1 MSKFNPAVRGSAAD
15 DARRAFLKRSAGLGV
30 AAALP
35 LPLLSACIGGDDD
48 ARENVEPAPA
58 DTHQRTLF
66 FNLSHENHAGQ
77 SYYLSGGGRRY
88 PLTAVQDAPQVLRE
102 ARQGNAFLRQ
112 VADDQITHHVADAVL
127 ASDSVTLLYLYKDID
142 VAAGTWS
149 MSSTQF
155 YIPPTSAAPAFS
167 LAMAGSTTGLLPL
180 STKRQA
186 YGIAAAASAQDLA
199 DERVLLDAHGH
210 GAAVVGV
217 HPDLMSLD
225 PDSAHIVHS
234 NFIDTSA
241 AMSRLNYLL
250 GAYGPA
256 LPQVAS
262 GTKNASGWATLV
274 PMLDNNGVPMR
285 NVHGKNAGRIQ
296 YQPSLHPDLRD
307 LAGNLILSIISQ
319 VKDAPALGADVTGA
333 TDTSSFRGALWLRRD
348 GFTAIDQSTG
358 GLRANANTTATMVLT
373 QQNPQS
379 FYEMTALPSSDGGE
393 RKVTLKVTNW
403 FLEFRGLYLQ
413 FFNAAGELLT
423 LTAIPEYVAG
433 TITPDHNKAG
443 DNVDSMFVAMV
454 SPVFTL
460 AGIPELA
467 GGTSFEFE
475 VPADVSTVRV
485 LTSTLSALDDNAYS
499 NTVLPGA
506 AMTGVFNFGITG
518 LLAAAGAGIGIASIL
533 KGVKPILK
541 ELSNE
546 LVDLLLGTN
555 AKNDST
561 IVSQFATAEF
571 WEDQGISII
580 KALLTELVDDL
591 LKRLAAEIAA
601 FLTAGTAEDAV
612 PVAGQIMQGVSF
624 AIGLANLA
632 QTAAAIGNAPWTFV
646 DDLVFRRDLTVT
658 LVPDVRDG
666 NFPKAANAYTV
677 TAMFDNGTPYT
688 QTLALSPGAV
698 GPLGVVFSG
707 VPDGGMV
714 NVSVAFVQTASSAG
728 GQSILLGK
736 GSSGIIEN
744 RDGND
749 PTITITEFAYPID
762 ASTVYVHR
770 FKTALAQDGRH
781 LWAQTEAPQA
791 NGLACGGPG
800 TICNFR
806 GLTVRQ
812 STAVDT
818 GYVGYGWQAQNSN
831 SALYPSCIGAGAG
844 QLDQL
849 ANLNTDVSG
858 SGANAQAGYAVA
870 GCGMGSGGTRI
881 AYSLLSQ
888 GGVNV
893 YLDTTN
899 PAGPIIRQVALG
911 PQVGFQ
917 APNTNRAVGALN
929 FPSAALLLHPAGRLV
944 SLSTS
949 AHKLETLMLSADPVS
964 DSDALS
970 FWRATPIAGQG
981 SRPGL
986 LSQPVAAAI
995 TATGVILVL
1004 ESGNN
1009 RIQALDLG
1017 GNPVRH
1023 FKNPSNPYSLT
1034 LAATPVAAGWQ
1045 YLDIAVEFTGFIYVL
1060 STNTTSG
1067 TPVNRVDI
1075 YHPDQTTTA
1084 PISTTIGVN
1093 AARLAVDFW
1102 RTMYTLNYEVLS
1114 LPDGTAAPF
1123 TEPSVS
1129 QWLP

>member
-1 MSKFNPAVRGSAAD
+1 MSKFNAAGSGSFTD
-15 DARRAFLKRSAGLGV
+15 DARRGFLKRSAGLGV

-35 LPLLSACIGGDDD
+35 LPLLSACIGGGDD
-48 ARENVEPAPA
+48 AREGFAQAPA
-58 DTHQRTLF
+58 RTHQRTLF
-66 FNLSHENHAGQ
+66 FNLSHEDHAGHT
-77 SYYLSGGGRRY
+77 YYLSGGGQRY
-88 PLTAVQDAPQVLRE
+88 ALTATQDGPRVLRE
-102 ARQGNAFLRQ
+102 ARQSNAFLRQ
-112 VADDQITHHVADAVL
+112 VADDQITHHVTDAVL

-142 VAAGTWS
+142 TAAGTWS

-155 YIPPTSAAPAFS
+155 YIPPASAAPAFS
-167 LAMAGSTTGLLPL
+167 LGMASSTNGLMPL
-180 STKRQA
+180 SAKRRA
-186 YGIAAAASAQDLA
+186 YRVAAAASAQDLA
-199 DERVLLDAHGH
+199 DERVLFDANSHA
-210 GAAVVGV
+210 AAVVGV

-225 PDSAHIVHS
+225 PDAAHIVHS
-234 NFIDTSA
+234 NFIDTSEA
-241 AMSRLNYLL
+241 LGRLNFLL

-256 LPQVAS
+256 LPQVSS
-262 GTKNASGWATLV
+262 GSKNASGWATLI
-274 PMLDNNGVPMR
+274 PMLDGNGVPMR

-296 YQPSLHPDLRD
+296 YQPSLHPNLRG
-307 LAGNLILSIISQ
+307 LAGNLILSATAQ
-319 VKDAPALGADVTGA
+319 VKNAPALGADVTGA
-333 TDTSSFRGALWLRRD
+333 TEASSFKGALWLRRD
-348 GFTAIDQSTG
+348 GFTAIDQSSR
-358 GLRANANTTATMVLT
+358 GLRANDTATLVLM

-379 FYEMTALPSSDGGE
+379 CYEMTALPSTDGGE
-393 RKVTLKVTNW
+393 RKVKLKVTNW

-413 FFNAAGELLT
+413 FFNAAGKLLT
-423 LTAIPEYVAG
+423 LTDIPEYVAG
-433 TITPDHNKAG
+433 TITPDHNKHA
-443 DNVDSMFVAMV
+443 DNLDSMFVAMV

-460 AGIPELA
+460 AGIPVSG
-467 GGTSFEFE
+467 GGTSFEFT

-485 LTSTLSALDDNAYS
+485 LTSTLSTLDDNNHA

-506 AMTGVFNFGITG
+506 VLTGVFNFGLTG
-518 LLAAAGAGIGIASIL
+518 LLAAAGAGIGIAVIL
-533 KGVKPILK
+533 KGVSPILQ

-546 LVDLLLGTN
+546 LVDLLIGS
-555 AKNDST
+555 AGKHPST
-561 IVSQFATAEF
+561 IVTQFATAEF
-571 WEDQGISII
+571 WEDQSISII
-580 KALLTELVDDL
+580 KALISELTGFALET
-591 LKRLAAEIAA
+591 LAAKIAA

-612 PVAGQIMQGVSF
+612 PVAGQIMQAVSF
-624 AIGLANLA
+624 VIGMANLQ
-632 QTAAAIGNAPWTFV
+632 QTNIAIANAPWTFV

-658 LVPDVRDG
+658 LVHDVRDG
-666 NFPKAANAYTV
+666 NFPKEANACTV

-688 QTLALSPGAV
+688 QILALSPAEV
-698 GPLGVVFSG
+698 GPLTVVFSG
-707 VPDGGMV
+707 VPDGGLV
-714 NVSVAFVQTASSAG
+714 NVSVAFVKKASSAG

-736 GSSGIIEN
+736 GSSGVIAN

-770 FKTALAQDGRH
+770 FKTALAQDGSH
-781 LWAQTEAPQA
+781 LWTQTAAPQA
-791 NGLACGGPG
+791 NGLVCGGPG

-818 GYVGYGWQAQNSN
+818 GYVGYAWQAQNTD
-831 SALYPSCIGAGAG
+831 AGLHPSCLGAGAG

-858 SGANAQAGYAVA
+858 SGAKAQVGYSVA
-870 GCGMGSGGTRI
+870 GCGMGSGGSRI

-899 PAGPIIRQVALG
+899 PAGPIVRQVGLG
-911 PQVGFQ
+911 QQVGFQ

-944 SLSTS
+944 SLSAS
-949 AHKLETLMLSADPVS
+949 AHKLETLKLATEPVS
-964 DSDALS
+964 DGDALS
-970 FWRATPIAGQG
+970 FWRATPIAGEG

-986 LSQPVAAAI
+986 LSHPVAAAI

-1023 FKNPSNPYSLT
+1023 FANQSSPYSLT
-1034 LAATPVAAGWQ
+1034 LSATPVAAGWQ
-1045 YLDIAVEFTGFIYVL
+1045 YLDLAVEFTGLIYVL

-1075 YHPDQTTTA
+1075 YHPDQAKTG
-1084 PISTTIGVN
+1084 PISTTIGIN